1 MHGLTLQHYTNK
13 APLEETYKVIAYADY
28 VQPTITSMEE
38 FDTVING
45 CSLLERVSG
54 VKLYRDKASGSQV
67 FSCREMDWDYVGVEL
82 KVKYMNTRCENGD
95 ILVQMVKNVIN
106 TWRGSKFMDL
116 TERAHAIN
124 CYAISKIWYRC
135 GFINLREGDVSLI
148 LSLVK
153 AWLYHDM
160 CVKPSELALFRPTDR
175 GGLGLMH
182 INTRA
187 QAILIRSFLETA
199 VNPMY

>member
-1 MHGLTLQHYTNK
+1 MGEVSHGQGIFKVKFLPLGKWIRTLCQENLKHQFIQ
-13 APLEETYKVIAYADY
+13 LSDY
-28 VQPTITSMEE
+28 LD
-38 FDTVING
+38 F
-45 CSLLERVSG
+45 
-54 VKLYRDKASGSQV
+54 
-67 FSCREMDWDYVGVEL
+67 VEIEL
-82 KVKYMNTRCENGD
+82 RAKYMNTRCENGD

-106 TWRGSKFMDL
+106 PWRGSKFMDL

-124 CYAISKIWYRC
+124 CYAISKIWYRW
-135 GFINLREGDVSLI
+135 GSINLREGDVSLI